1 MWLICLLFEEG
12 NVDVDVDVLHVNSQ
26 ETDHRAGFD
35 WFHYAGWE
43 IPTMDPRYKETVRT
57 ADQTVHGKLAKS
69 KLVTLLQTAQRV
81 GFEEIERFKG
91 GVSSSSS
98 SFQQEGGEKDGGKS
112 KKVSLH
118 SLMYRLGFN
127 VNCISIFG
135 PDLNHH
141 ATRMLLQDFTEQ
153 QSELY
158 WSFNLPLPLWLS
170 SRLTAGCRRTRKAR
184 QALFDTLMAW
194 YQRGGLESASEE
206 MKAIVRVFEA
216 AGSPPDVGS
225 KFLNMMVVA
234 FMANTPETLGWLFV
248 YVTQAPALCKV
259 IREECDALGEGEDLV
274 QVNFKVATPHLY
286 SAFFETFRQCVF
298 TGTPATV
305 IRPCTLPGIEDHV
318 FQPGDILHSM
328 AEACA
333 MDADVYGPDVRYWK
347 GHRFVGE
354 GDQLLKY
361 DLTFGLGRSRKCRS
375 VPTHAER
382 DVASLLTMR
391 NSMSRPQ
398 LCHCGIVYARR
409 EDVPDV

>member
-1 MWLICLLFEEG
+1 
-12 NVDVDVDVLHVNSQ
+12 
-26 ETDHRAGFD
+26 
-35 WFHYAGWE
+35 
-43 IPTMDPRYKETVRT
+43 
-57 ADQTVHGKLAKS
+57 
-69 KLVTLLQTAQRV
+69 
-81 GFEEIERFKG
+81 
-91 GVSSSSS
+91 
-98 SFQQEGGEKDGGKS
+98 
-112 KKVSLH
+112 
-118 SLMYRLGFN
+118 
-127 VNCISIFG
+127 
-135 PDLNHH
+135 
-141 ATRMLLQDFTEQ
+141 
-153 QSELY
+153 
-158 WSFNLPLPLWLS
+158 
-170 SRLTAGCRRTRKAR
+170 
-184 QALFDTLMAW
+184 
-194 YQRGGLESASEE
+194 
-206 MKAIVRVFEA
+206 
-216 AGSPPDVGS
+216 
-225 KFLNMMVVA
+225 
-234 FMANTPETLGWLFV
+234 
-248 YVTQAPALCKV
+248 
-259 IREECDALGEGEDLV
+259 LGEGEDLV

-382 DVASLLTMR
+382 DVASVLTMR